1 MKKRRELSI
10 QEAQDALWEAGEL
23 SWKMRP
29 VQQIIKKGILDDTNK
44 ISVVLCGRR
53 LGKTT
58 LMCIMALEECLKRQ
72 GAIVKFI
79 FPRQKDAKRNILPLM
94 RMLLEDCPR
103 YLKPVWMEADKC
115 YRFPHNNSEIQFAG
129 SENGNAESIR
139 GGFAH
144 LCIFDECGFADDV
157 KYIVRSILSPTVKTT
172 GGRVILVSTPPR
184 NANHEFATDYILP
197 YQAENRIKVFTIY
210 DNPNFSQAIIDEIIS
225 EYPAGI
231 ADPDFQREYLCIV
244 DRDISQSIL
253 PSFTNDNERVIVT
266 ENYTRP
272 VFYDAYVGF
281 DIGAVDLSAVV
292 FGYYDYLNATLVIED
307 ELIFSKDVNT
317 KTVAEAI
324 KKKEKELWVN
334 PIDQSPIPPYMR
346 VADNSHLIMLTD
358 MQRDHGVTFIPTR
371 KDNREAAINSL
382 DVTISQQ
389 KLIIHPRC
397 KHVIYHMK
405 FAEWNKTR
413 NAFKNL
419 KDSPSGQV
427 KGGHADA
434 LAAMIYLHRNIIKS
448 KNPYPLGYGNLA
460 GSSVFQSQLKK
471 EGKPDNSVKSWMSG
485 MTWKRKGK
493 DGK

>member
-1 MKKRRELSI
+1 MTRIKKAVS
-10 QEAQDALWEAGEL
+10 QDQAKSMLWEAGEL

-29 VQQIIKKGILDDTNK
+29 VQQVIKKGILDDTNK

-58 LMCIMALEECLKRQ
+58 LMCIMALEECLKRP

-94 RMLLEDCPR
+94 RMLLEDCPKHV
-103 YLKPVWMEADKC
+103 KPVYMEADKC
-115 YRFPHNNSEIQFAG
+115 YRFGHNNSEIQFAG

-184 NANHEFATDYILP
+184 NSNHEFATDYILP

-231 ADPDFQREYLCIV
+231 ADPDFQREYLCTV
-244 DRDISQSIL
+244 SRDQDKSIL
-253 PSFTNDNERVIVT
+253 PSFTIQNEKVIIT
-266 ENYTRP
+266 DKFTRP
-272 VFYDAYVGF
+272 AFYDAYVGF
-281 DIGAVDLSAVV
+281 DIGAVDLSALV

-324 KKKEKELWVN
+324 KKKEQELWVN
-334 PIDQSPIPPYMR
+334 PIDMSPVPPYMR

-358 MQRDHGVTFIPTR
+358 LQRDYGITFIPTR

-382 DVTISQQ
+382 DVALSQH
-389 KLIIHPRC
+389 KIIIHPRC
-397 KHVIYHMK
+397 KHTIYHMK
-405 FAEWNKTR
+405 FAEWNKGRT
-413 NAFKNL
+413 AFKNL
-419 KDSPSGQV
+419 KDSPSGEI

-434 LAAMIYLHRNIIKS
+434 LAALIYLHRNVIKS
-448 KNPYPLGYGNLA
+448 KNPYPNGYGDYTGAN
-460 GSSVFQSQLKK
+460 VFQSQLKK
-471 EGKPDNSVKSWMSG
+471 EEKADNSVKSWMSG
-485 MTWKRKGK
+485 MSWKRKK
-493 DGK
+493 KE